1 MKQLLTTIVVATV
14 VTSTSCLAQ
23 NSSNNLQRELERL
36 HNQWFN
42 AFDKGDGATMDKL
55 EIPNL
60 ILVNVD
66 GKGGIWR
73 KHGPRAGKQKPTGT
87 SSTLSNA
94 QVRQF
99 GDSAILTGV
108 VTTKQGQEMDQIEY
122 HCCLDKKEQSM
133 ARGVGT
139 MERHS
144 GAEVN
149 SHDLQD
155 STPNQSRGCVKT
167 SSAKNLTHEND
178 L

>member
-42 AFDKGDGATMDKL
+42 AFDNGDGATMDKL

-60 ILVNVD
+60 ILVNAD
-66 GKGGIWR
+66 GKGGIWK

-108 VTTKQGQEMDQIEY
+108 VTHKQGRTSRRSSTTVVWIRKNDQW
-122 HCCLDKKEQSM
+122 LVASAQWSDNGQTRNAKS
-133 ARGVGT
+133 
-139 MERHS
+139 HS
-144 GAEVN
+144 
-149 SHDLQD
+149 
-155 STPNQSRGCVKT
+155 R
-167 SSAKNLTHEND
+167 
-178 L
+178 

>member
-1 MKQLLTTIVVATV
+1 MKQLLAAIIVATV

-42 AFDKGDGATMDKL
+42 AFDKGDGAAMDKM
-55 EIPNL
+55 EMPNL
-60 ILVNVD
+60 ILVNAD
-66 GKGGIWR
+66 GRGGIWK

-108 VTTKQGQEMDQIEY
+108 VTIKDGQE
-122 HCCLDKKEQSM
+122 
-133 ARGVGT
+133 
-139 MERHS
+139 
-144 GAEVN
+144 
-149 SHDLQD
+149 
-155 STPNQSRGCVKT
+155 STR
-167 SSAKNLTHEND
+167 SSATVVWIRKNNQWLVASAQWSDIRAAE
-178 L
+178 